1 MVDIN
6 PQRLMDRQVPSTEIF
21 SGYAVA
27 RPVARLD
34 GAPVVKRNASTMCTL
49 TTDQKQQLVE
59 ILVED
64 FGEGMDFD
72 DFTDALLGL
81 LDDIAGF
88 ETAPQSVID
97 KLTQQIWRKYHG

>member
-1 MVDIN
+1 M
-6 PQRLMDRQVPSTEIF
+6 
-21 SGYAVA
+21 Y
-27 RPVARLD
+27 
-34 GAPVVKRNASTMCTL
+34 TL

-59 ILVED
+59 ILVEE

-88 ETAPQSVID
+88 ETAPPVVID
-97 KLTQQIWRKYHG
+97 EIVQHLWSQYHD

>member
-1 MVDIN
+1 M
-6 PQRLMDRQVPSTEIF
+6 
-21 SGYAVA
+21 Y
-27 RPVARLD
+27 
-34 GAPVVKRNASTMCTL
+34 TL
-49 TTDQKQQLVE
+49 TTDEKQQLVE
-59 ILVED
+59 ILVEE

-88 ETAPQSVID
+88 ETAPQTVID

>member
-1 MVDIN
+1 M
-6 PQRLMDRQVPSTEIF
+6 
-21 SGYAVA
+21 Y
-27 RPVARLD
+27 
-34 GAPVVKRNASTMCTL
+34 TL

-59 ILVED
+59 ILVEE
-64 FGEGMDFD
+64 FGAEMDFD

-81 LDDIAGF
+81 LEDIAGF

>member
-1 MVDIN
+1 M
-6 PQRLMDRQVPSTEIF
+6 
-21 SGYAVA
+21 Y
-27 RPVARLD
+27 
-34 GAPVVKRNASTMCTL
+34 TL
-49 TTDQKQQLVE
+49 TAEQKQQLVE
-59 ILVED
+59 ILIEE
-64 FGEGMDFD
+64 FGDELEFD